1 MKTLPCTQCVATKQM
16 RESEYC
22 TKTIVEYDGQFIP
35 NCFVKLTKLD
45 QPERNHLSCQTYSL
59 GLYQVCNTCPLTCP
73 KNTIQK
79 SPLEDLIAL
88 VAPLF
93 GADQDKQRAVKEAA
107 AKINDPEF
115 ADIKNSLETV
125 STTIKS
131 IMEGKPGASDIG
143 KTKLEAEAAKLKEK
157 FEGMVKD
164 GKISEAE
171 ANKIRSEIKNHDSI
185 KMAKEML
192 DGLKRK

>member
-1 MKTLPCTQCVATKQM
+1 MKSLPCIQCVATKQM

-35 NCFVKLTKLD
+35 ECFVKLAKLD
-45 QPERNHLSCQTYSL
+45 QPDRNYLSCQTYSL
-59 GLYQVCNTCPLTCP
+59 GLYQVCKTCPLTCP

-93 GADQDKQRAVKEAA
+93 GADKDKQQAVKDAT

-115 ADIKNSLETV
+115 ADVKKSLETV
-125 STTIKS
+125 STTIKN

-143 KTKLEAEAAKLKEK
+143 KKQLEAEATKLKDK
-157 FEGMVKD
+157 FEQMIKD
-164 GKISEAE
+164 GKISHTE

-185 KMAKEML
+185 RMAKEML
-192 DGLKRK
+192 DGLKGK